1 MRGRAFRVKQCWW
14 MEHHLFSLRKERERF
29 RERSDLQDAAAA
41 AFRKRE
47 IRRLNLRV
55 LFSPTLRRENRGERS
70 GYIPTYP
77 SDYLPEFCESTWRKY
92 ISEVKWRR
100 GLNQQVLHTEQRAGS
115 RIRCHPGSGWRR
127 LRSFLPW

>member
-1 MRGRAFRVKQCWW
+1 MVFQFLKETAQDSYWVRGRAFRVKQCWW

-70 GYIPTYP
+70 GVYTYIP
-77 SDYLPEFCESTWRKY
+77 
-92 ISEVKWRR
+92 
-100 GLNQQVLHTEQRAGS
+100 
-115 RIRCHPGSGWRR
+115 IRLSP
-127 LRSFLPW
+127 